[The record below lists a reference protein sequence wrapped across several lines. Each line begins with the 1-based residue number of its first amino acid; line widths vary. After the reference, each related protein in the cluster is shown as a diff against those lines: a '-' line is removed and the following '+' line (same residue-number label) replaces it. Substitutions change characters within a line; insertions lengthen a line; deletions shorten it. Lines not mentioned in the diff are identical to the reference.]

1 MENSEEKFRIKST
14 IQRINKKIKKLK
26 NMNDNT
32 INNDE
37 VVKYEVVD
45 FNLEQLVLLET
56 SVT

>member
-26 NMNDNT
+26 NLNDNT